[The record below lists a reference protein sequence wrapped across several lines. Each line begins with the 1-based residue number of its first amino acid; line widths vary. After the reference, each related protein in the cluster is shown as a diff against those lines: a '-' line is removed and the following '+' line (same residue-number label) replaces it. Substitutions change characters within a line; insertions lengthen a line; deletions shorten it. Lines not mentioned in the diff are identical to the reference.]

1 MLEVVFLILGL
12 VLIAGLIL
20 AFHKSSLISGQLQ
33 EVLKVNRE
41 FKIANERLKFD
52 LVEKINQK
60 ISDGQKEANKST
72 NLQFQESQKLI
83 KDITAELSE
92 VKQGNKQVIGFAEEL
107 KKLQNILQ
115 NSKQRGTLG
124 EYFLETTIKNV
135 LAPEN
140 YQFQYSFKD
149 GSIVDAI
156 IKLDKKILAI
166 DAKFSLE
173 NYNKIVE
180 ENNPEK
186 RIHLEKIFKE
196 DLKKRI
202 IETTKYI
209 KPQEGTMDF
218 AFMFIPSEGI
228 YYDLLI
234 SKIGIIDSRN
244 FLEYAFRE
252 KKVIVVSPS
261 TLYAYLQTIMQ
272 GLKALSIE
280 KKAEEII
287 KKVDKLQKHL
297 ISYKVYNDKLGNSI
311 STVVNQYNISNE
323 EFTKIDKD
331 IFKITEKRVIEK
343 DSELIKLK
351 KPNIE

>member
-1 MLEVVFLILGL
+1 MNVSLEVVLGAVFIFGMLFL
-12 VLIAGLIL
+12 VLYKGGI
-20 AFHKSSLISGQLQ
+20 ISNQLQ
-33 EVLKVNRE
+33 EVIKNNQDL
-41 FKIANERLKFD
+41 KIANEQLKFD
-52 LVEKINQK
+52 LAEKINQK
-60 ISDGQKEANKST
+60 ISDGQKEMNKIT

-83 KDITAELSE
+83 KDITIELSE
-92 VKQGNKQVIGFAEEL
+92 VKQGGKQVLGFTEQL
-107 KKLQNILQ
+107 KRLQDILQ
-115 NSKQRGTLG
+115 NTQQRGALG
-124 EYFLETTIKNV
+124 EYFLETTIRNI
-135 LAPEN
+135 LPPEN

-149 GSIVDAI
+149 GLIADAI

-186 RIHLEKIFKE
+186 RIQLEKVFKE

-209 KPQEGTMDF
+209 KPREGTMDF
-218 AFMFIPSEGI
+218 VFMFIPSEGI

-234 SKIGIIDSRN
+234 SKIGVVDSRN

-252 KKVIVVSPS
+252 KRVIVVSPS

-272 GLKALSIE
+272 GLKALTIE
-280 KKAEEII
+280 KQASEII
-287 KKVDKLQKHL
+287 KKVETLQKHL
-297 ISYKVYNDKLGNSI
+297 NSYKSYHNKLGNSI
-311 STVVNQYNISNE
+311 STVVNQYNTSNA

-331 IFKITEKRVIEK
+331 LLKITGQEIDKK
-343 DSELIKLK
+343 ELKTLA
-351 KPNIE
+351 KPDN